1 LSKDRKEFQSKFQK
15 SLSIVSIFKVSSVCF
30 GMVPGID
37 GRLDEAHKQV
47 DIVLEKIGEDH
58 PQAARL
64 SYVRSELEQIQEKF
78 EEN

>member
-1 LSKDRKEFQSKFQK
+1 
-15 SLSIVSIFKVSSVCF
+15 
-30 GMVPGID
+30 MVPGID

-78 EEN
+78 EES

>member
-1 LSKDRKEFQSKFQK
+1 
-15 SLSIVSIFKVSSVCF
+15 
-30 GMVPGID
+30 MVPGID

-47 DIVLEKIGEDH
+47 DIVLEKIEEDH

>member
-1 LSKDRKEFQSKFQK
+1 
-15 SLSIVSIFKVSSVCF
+15 
-30 GMVPGID
+30 MVPGID

-47 DIVLEKIGEDH
+47 GIVLEKIEEDH

-64 SYVRSELEQIQEKF
+64 SSVRSELEQIQEEF